1 MKKLKAFTLIELIV
15 AMTIFAILMAG
26 IVRMIAPMN
35 DAAVTSRV
43 VNNQQTV
50 ESAVVNFIGE
60 NVRYASNL
68 LVIEEGAV
76 LKNAAGTNITVSNAE
91 TAIDA
96 FLAYGPVN
104 TKGTI
109 DTSVAANRQ
118 AVKVICFDGAT
129 SYSYVNKNYT
139 GRVISSL
146 DDRTANLDMTNVKQ
160 DGSAPQYMVFGDAY
174 YGPGDYYLSVKMNS
188 ADKVLYL
195 ECTSDY
201 YLTNAKNANKKQSS
215 WKTSGSAHTATAGSR
230 GSFEMR
236 NYGVG
241 SYTFDCISKSGA
253 AEGDPIYISPSNK
266 NKVYFVFYDECEDL
280 AFKTNAAVAKPTIVT
295 GKSAVTAVSN
305 TVKTAAQTSAA
316 TTAPQTNGGEDNGDN
331 GNDEQNSDS

>member
-1 MKKLKAFTLIELIV
+1 MKKFKAFTLIELIV

-35 DAAVTSRV
+35 NAAVTSRV
-43 VNNQQTV
+43 TNNQQTV

-76 LKNAAGTNITVSNAE
+76 IKPATGSNITVNSAE

-129 SYSYVNKNYT
+129 SYSYVNKDYT

-146 DDRTANLDMTNVKQ
+146 DGRTANLDMTNVQQ
-160 DGSAPQYMVFGDAY
+160 DGSVPQYMVFGDGY

-201 YLTNAKNANKKQSS
+201 YLTNAKSKKQSS

-241 SYTFDCISKSGA
+241 SYTFDCISKAGA

-266 NKVYFVFYDECEDL
+266 NKVYFVFYDDCENL

-305 TVKTAAQTSAA
+305 TVKTAAQTSAT
-316 TTAPQTNGGEDNGDN
+316 TTAAPASGGEGEGNNG
-331 GNDEQNSDS
+331 